1 MKRKKV
7 YYDKEVEEGLEE
19 PIVAQEESPS
29 EAGGKKKKRRM
40 SLNAIMVENG
50 WLRKQLP
57 LIMLVVVFAIIAVYN
72 RYELEQLAR
81 KKQQT
86 QDQIEYL
93 KEEGVK
99 RQRQYQQNVKISHIA
114 EVLDSIGVQ
123 FISGPPFE
131 IE

>member
-1 MKRKKV
+1 M

-19 PIVAQEESPS
+19 PLVAQKEETASDTT
-29 EAGGKKKKRRM
+29 GRKKKKRL

-57 LIMLVVVFAIIAVYN
+57 LIGLIVLFAIISVYN

-99 RQRQYQQNVKISHIA
+99 RQRQYQQSVKISHIA

-123 FISGPPFE
+123 FISGPPYE